1 MVENV
6 ISSLPESAKIDF
18 LSTKANNLQQWI
30 NSANAEK
37 GSTDN
42 QRSNTSG
49 KVQEE
54 ALHFMRGIMDEC
66 THLKNFSVPV
76 DPELIIV
83 VAARYDAYMPR
94 EGTVPIDHLWPG
106 CEIRYV
112 ECGHITGYVLYQR
125 LFR

>member
-1 MVENV
+1 MVNSLQEST
-6 ISSLPESAKIDF
+6 SSKIDF
-18 LSTKANNLQQWI
+18 LSTKASKWIQQV
-30 NSANAEK
+30 SDEQ
-37 GSTDN
+37 TDN
-42 QRSNTSG
+42 QSSSSP
-49 KVQEE
+49 KVTEE
-54 ALHFMRGIMDEC
+54 ALQFMRGIMDEC

-76 DPELIIV
+76 DPSLIIV

-112 ECGHITGYVLYQR
+112 ECGHITGYVLYQS

>member
-1 MVENV
+1 MVNSLQEST
-6 ISSLPESAKIDF
+6 SSKIDF
-18 LSTKANNLQQWI
+18 LSTKASKWIQQV
-30 NSANAEK
+30 SDDQ
-37 GSTDN
+37 TDN
-42 QRSNTSG
+42 HESSSSSSTNP
-49 KVQEE
+49 KVTEE

-76 DPELIIV
+76 DPSLIIV

-112 ECGHITGYVLYQR
+112 ECGHITGYVLYQS